1 MGLLPGSLLVMPG
14 TLAGQALKDNIFF
27 PRTWNPPSVV
37 VSHDPSLALETGDV
51 LLLENGD
58 RILLES

>member
-1 MGLLPGSLLVMPG
+1 MGLLPGSLLVTPG
-14 TLAGQALKDNIFF
+14 TLAGQALKDYIFF
-27 PRTWNPPSVV
+27 PVTWKSSPLVV
-37 VSHDPSLALETGDV
+37 HEPSLALETGDV